1 MRFLFLH
8 PNFPGQFVR
17 PAALAA
23 QLGHE
28 VKFLCHTHY
37 GRSLAGV
44 ERITLKGGLGE
55 AALAQRKLNALSHSQ
70 ALAEQYRKAM
80 ELLAQ
85 GGWQPD
91 AVVSHSGWGCGLHS
105 ALVWPK
111 AKRIAYVEWWF
122 ATESPLYSF
131 DPTNR
136 WWPSPGDGHCLR
148 ERNLALALELSEA
161 DELVAPTKW
170 QRQQLPHALQRRCLV
185 IPDGVDL
192 KRFKPNPKRK
202 APQPLLTYGTRGME
216 PMRGFPE
223 LIEALPAV
231 LEAHPDLRVEI
242 AGDDRICYGGSPPA
256 EGSYGRWAQAKL
268 APWIEGAR
276 VRFVGRLAANAY
288 PDWLQR
294 SWLHVHLS
302 RPFVASWSLLEAM
315 ATGCCLIASNTEP
328 IREFLDP
335 GNAALVDHRT
345 KDWLNPVVTG
355 LLQNQQLA
363 LQLGQSAHAT
373 ALAFDESLAR
383 KAWLNLL
390 CAGLPT

>member
-55 AALAQRKLNALSHSQ
+55 SALAQRKLKGLSHAQ
-70 ALAEQYRKAM
+70 AMAEQYRKAM
-80 ELLAQ
+80 EQLAQ
-85 GGWQPD
+85 NGWQPD
-91 AVVSHSGWGCGLHS
+91 VVVSHSGWGCGLHS
-105 ALVWPK
+105 AMVWPE

-122 ATESPLYSF
+122 AAESPLYSF
-131 DPTNR
+131 DPANR
-136 WWPSPGDGHCLR
+136 WWPGPGDGHSLR

-161 DELVAPTKW
+161 QELVAPTKW
-170 QRQQLPHALQRRCLV
+170 QRQQLPDALQQRCRV

-192 KRFKPNPKRK
+192 KRFKPNPQRK
-202 APQPLLTYGTRGME
+202 APRPLLTYGTRGME

-231 LEAHPDLRVEI
+231 LEANPELEAEI

-256 EGSYGRWAQAKL
+256 EGSYGRWAEAQL
-268 APWIEGAR
+268 APWIERGR
-276 VRFVGRLAANAY
+276 VRFVGRLAPNAY
-288 PDWLQR
+288 PGWLQS
-294 SWLHVHLS
+294 SWIHVHLS

-335 GNAALVDHRT
+335 SNAALVDHRA

-355 LLQNQQLA
+355 LLTNQRLA
-363 LQLGQSAHAT
+363 RKLGQSAHKA
-373 ALAFDESLAR
+373 ALAFDERMAVE
-383 KAWLNLL
+383 AWLTLL
-390 CAGLPT
+390 CAGSPT